1 MPCFPPPPPVKP
13 LRASKV
19 AVLTL
24 RRNHL
29 PPAAGSCIRD
39 LLVGNNT
46 LRRLDLRHNA
56 LRVRGPSKLPRHA

>member
-1 MPCFPPPPPVKP
+1 M
-13 LRASKV
+13 
-19 AVLTL
+19 LTL

-46 LRRLDLRHNA
+46 LRRLDLRHNT
-56 LRVRGPSKLPRHA
+56 LRVRSSITGQHVHHSVY